1 MMKRPILASAL
12 LCTTLLGTAVLAPGT
27 ASAAGGCPS
36 IGATRFYGDCAPR
49 SDFCEKHVV
58 VGLTGDY
65 YGRNGYV
72 ADIYHR
78 NSRGWYFKYSMTA
91 LCNQW

>member
-1 MMKRPILASAL
+1 MIKRSILASGL
-12 LCTTLLGTAVLAPGT
+12 LSTAVLGMALLAPGS
-27 ASAAGGCPS
+27 ASAFGCPS
-36 IGATRFYGDCAPR
+36 IGATRLYGDCAPR
-49 SDFCEKHVV
+49 SNFCEKHVV

-65 YGRNGYV
+65 NGRNGYV

-78 NSRGWYFKYSMTA
+78 NSQGWYFKYSMTA